1 MAAPSACTRASPL
14 RASIVS
20 AARSLPARSTRVIL
34 PSVAP
39 SVAPSAAVDSARRTN
54 CTTAWLRDERSLTPL
69 LPVRR
74 TARAVS
80 SSAATCSA
88 SAGLCSVRPTS
99 CTCMPF
105 SSGRHS

>member
-1 MAAPSACTRASPL
+1 VVSACMQPL
-14 RASIVS
+14 RGSKREAL
-20 AARSLPARSTRVIL
+20 SLT
-34 PSVAP
+34 SVAP

-88 SAGLCSVRPTS
+88 SAGRCSVRPTS
-99 CTCMPF
+99 CT
-105 SSGRHS
+105 